1 MSKSSRK
8 GKKHTNDS
16 RQNSAKEAFV
26 KRLKH
31 PKARASKAQ
40 LTELTTELNTRF
52 AEVQALSHTP
62 TAPIQPVS
70 HSQIEQESVRGLA
83 EVLRGL

>member
-26 KRLKH
+26 KRLKN

-62 TAPIQPVS
+62 TVS
-70 HSQIEQESVRGLA
+70 RLLVRCNTNSAYVGIF
-83 EVLRGL
+83 